1 MNDEIKN
8 RVSQIENRLHGL
20 SLKEIFAS
28 NERLMESVNA
38 EYQEFH
44 KAYKSGVCY
53 LCDKP
58 FDDVDESKPCMHIL
72 LRRKKFKK
80 ELYKKVFDYL
90 EYLQIAS
97 YLRWV
102 ANEDVAARNI
112 NDLKDECADN
122 KVFNETIVWKN
133 IEWTF
138 DCSQSDF
145 DGHEGSEFGNEPH
158 WHFQMKENGFVFIK
172 FNDFHIKFKDND
184 LITMSLVKDNAIQHT
199 FGNAGMGMQSVMD
212 FADNQPELFLN
223 NSKTANECEE
233 KAAVRVQ
240 SIISAPPGE
249 TFSGEDVYQ
258 AIQMSKRTG
267 KTISACMQEILG
279 HKCSSFV
286 MVSPH
291 DGVPEIAKRGK
302 RK

>member
-1 MNDEIKN
+1 MNDVKST
-8 RVSQIENRLHGL
+8 VSQLERQFRELTPE
-20 SLKEIFAS
+20 EIIAG
-28 NERLMESVNA
+28 NKIQADAVDV

-44 KAYKSGVCY
+44 EAYQKGICY
-53 LCDKP
+53 LCNRP
-58 FDDVDESKPCMHIL
+58 FDDVDEMNPCMHIL
-72 LRRKKFKK
+72 LRRKRFKK
-80 ELYKKVFDYL
+80 GLYESLFKNC
-90 EYLQIAS
+90 EYFRIAAF
-97 YLRWV
+97 LRWV
-102 ANEDVAARNI
+102 ANEEVSAKNI

-145 DGHEGSEFGNEPH
+145 DGHEGSEFGNDPH
-158 WHFQMKENGFVFIK
+158 WHFQMKEDGFVFIK

-184 LITMSLVKDNAIQHT
+184 LITMSLIKDNAIQHT
-199 FGNAGMGMQSVMD
+199 FGNAGMGMQSIMD
-212 FADNQPELFLN
+212 FADNRPELFLN

-249 TFSGEDVYQ
+249 TFSGEDVYL
-258 AIQMSKRTG
+258 AVQMSKKTG

-291 DGVPEIAKRGK
+291 DSVPEIAKRGK